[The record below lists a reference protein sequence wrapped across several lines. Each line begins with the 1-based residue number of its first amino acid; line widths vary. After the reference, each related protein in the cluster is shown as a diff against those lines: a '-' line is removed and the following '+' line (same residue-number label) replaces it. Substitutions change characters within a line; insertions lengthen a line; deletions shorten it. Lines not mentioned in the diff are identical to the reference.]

1 MHMIR
6 KLAPVLLAILGTG
19 GGIAAGLM
27 LRPAE
32 VAAPETTTAEDHPV
46 ADVHDAHDAT
56 KDTGNTEFVKLN
68 NQFVVP
74 VVTRDRIS
82 AMVVMSLSV
91 EIAQGNSQLVYTR
104 EPKLRD
110 GFLQLLFDHAN
121 LGGFEGEFPNANN
134 MDVLRMALH
143 DAATL
148 VLGDAAR
155 GVLITEIAR
164 QDV

>member
-1 MHMIR
+1 MIR
-6 KLAPVLLAILGTG
+6 RLAPVLLIVLGTG
-19 GGIAAGLM
+19 GGVAAGLM

-32 VAAPETTTAEDHPV
+32 VAETPAPETTKADTPAED
-46 ADVHDAHDAT
+46 AT
-56 KDTGNTEFVKLN
+56 GAPKDTGNTEFVKLN

-91 EIAQGNSQLVYTR
+91 EIAQGNSQMVYTR

-110 GFLQLLFDHAN
+110 GFLQVLFDHAN
-121 LGGFEGEFPNANN
+121 LGGFEGEFTNANN
-134 MDVLRMALH
+134 MDVLRMSLR
-143 DAATL
+143 DVATR
-148 VLGDAAR
+148 VLGDSAR

>member
-1 MHMIR
+1 MIR
-6 KLAPVLLAILGTG
+6 KLVPVLLAILGTG
-19 GGIAAGLM
+19 GGVAAGLM

-32 VAAPETTTAEDHPV
+32 MADMPAPETITDETP
-46 ADVHDAHDAT
+46 ADDAMDAT

-68 NQFVVP
+68 NQFVIP

-82 AMVVMSLSV
+82 AMVVMSLSI
-91 EIAQGNSQLVYTR
+91 EIAQGNSQMVYTR

-110 GFLQLLFDHAN
+110 GFLQVLFDHAN
-121 LGGFEGEFPNANN
+121 LGGFEGEFTNANN
-134 MDVLRMALH
+134 MDVLRMSLRDVANR
-143 DAATL
+143 
-148 VLGDAAR
+148 VLGDATR

>member
-1 MHMIR
+1 MIR
-6 KLAPVLLAILGTG
+6 KLAPALLVVLGTS

-27 LRPAE
+27 LRPTE
-32 VAAPETTTAEDHPV
+32 VATPETATAEDHPV
-46 ADVHDAHDAT
+46 TDVHDAT

-110 GFLQLLFDHAN
+110 GFLQVLFDHAN
-121 LGGFEGEFPNANN
+121 LGGFEGEFTNANN

>member
-6 KLAPVLLAILGTG
+6 KLVPVLLAILGTG
-19 GGIAAGLM
+19 GGVAAGLM

-32 VAAPETTTAEDHPV
+32 MADMPKPETVTEEMPAG
-46 ADVHDAHDAT
+46 DAIDAT

-68 NQFVVP
+68 NQFVIP

-82 AMVVMSLSV
+82 AMVVMSLSI
-91 EIAQGNSQLVYTR
+91 EIARGNSQMVYTR

-110 GFLQLLFDHAN
+110 GFLQVLFDHAN
-121 LGGFEGEFPNANN
+121 LGGFEGEFTNANN
-134 MDVLRMALH
+134 MDVLRMSLRDVANR
-143 DAATL
+143 
-148 VLGDAAR
+148 VLGDPAR

>member
-6 KLAPVLLAILGTG
+6 KLAPVLLVVLGTG
-19 GGIAAGLM
+19 GGVAAGLM
-27 LRPAE
+27 LRPADVTE
-32 VAAPETTTAEDHPV
+32 APAPETTTADTPAE
-46 ADVHDAHDAT
+46 DAT
-56 KDTGNTEFVKLN
+56 GAPQDTGNTEFVKLN

-110 GFLQLLFDHAN
+110 GFLQVLFDHAN
-121 LGGFEGEFPNANN
+121 LGGFEGEFTNANN
-134 MDVLRMALH
+134 MDVLRMSLH

>member
-1 MHMIR
+1 MIR
-6 KLAPVLLAILGTG
+6 KLAPVLLVVLGTG
-19 GGIAAGLM
+19 GGVAAGLM
-27 LRPAE
+27 LRPADVTE
-32 VAAPETTTAEDHPV
+32 APAPETTTADTPAE
-46 ADVHDAHDAT
+46 DAT
-56 KDTGNTEFVKLN
+56 GAPKDTGNTEFVKLN

-91 EIAQGNSQLVYTR
+91 EIAQGNSQMVYTR

-110 GFLQLLFDHAN
+110 GFLQVLFDHAN
-121 LGGFEGEFPNANN
+121 LGGFEGEFTNANN
-134 MDVLRMALH
+134 MDVLRMSLH

>member
-1 MHMIR
+1 
-6 KLAPVLLAILGTG
+6 
-19 GGIAAGLM
+19 M
-27 LRPAE
+27 LRPAA
-32 VAAPETTTAEDHPV
+32 VADMPTPETITAEMPSEGAQDT
-46 ADVHDAHDAT
+46 T

-74 VVTRDRIS
+74 VVTRDRVS
-82 AMVVMSLSV
+82 AMVVMSLSI
-91 EIAQGNSQLVYTR
+91 EIAQGNSEIVYTR

-110 GFLQLLFDHAN
+110 GFLQVLFDHAN
-121 LGGFEGEFPNANN
+121 LGGFEGEFTNANN
-134 MDVLRMALH
+134 MDVLRMSLR
-143 DAATL
+143 DVATL